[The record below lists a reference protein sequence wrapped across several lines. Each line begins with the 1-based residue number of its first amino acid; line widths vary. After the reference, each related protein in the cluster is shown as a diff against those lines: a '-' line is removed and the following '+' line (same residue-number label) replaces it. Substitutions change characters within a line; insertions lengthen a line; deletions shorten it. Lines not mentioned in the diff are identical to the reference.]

1 MGRAGCGQSQS
12 IGVEKVDD
20 PLPTGSPDS
29 LFAPYRS
36 RAPYPEAGFIGMSGR
51 GFNPPPPGRSVQPQR
66 PANLLPG
73 QRVDWNHVPIP
84 QGYVPGLGRGA
95 SGFTTRSDIGPAR
108 AAVKL
113 NDDKVSIGCPLWRES
128 GSMHPYLSSMLD
140 DAEACMPPWL
150 PIDLGSPP
158 PDPSYRVTRSVMHRT
173 RCDASCMPWGIV
185 WPCGLPAS
193 ACSQFKSH
201 LPSAY
206 HATMSPV
213 PPMCITPPG
222 WCCGQPRGRLQVRR
236 VHGQ

>member
-1 MGRAGCGQSQS
+1 
-12 IGVEKVDD
+12 
-20 PLPTGSPDS
+20 
-29 LFAPYRS
+29 
-36 RAPYPEAGFIGMSGR
+36 MSGR

-173 RCDASCMPWGIV
+173 RSDASCMP
-185 WPCGLPAS
+185 CGHATS
-193 ACSQFKSH
+193 ACSHFKSPLCLIH
-201 LPSAY
+201 PSPWPLPSAH
-206 HATMSPV
+206 HACSIPDNV
-213 PPMCITPPG
+213 HPITPPG